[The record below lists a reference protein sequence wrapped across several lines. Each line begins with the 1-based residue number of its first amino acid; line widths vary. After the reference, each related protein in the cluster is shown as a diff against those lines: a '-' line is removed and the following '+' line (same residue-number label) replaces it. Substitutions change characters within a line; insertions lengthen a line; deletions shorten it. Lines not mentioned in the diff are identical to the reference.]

1 MCGRECVSGLGGG
14 WRREGEGGGE
24 LTSLRKLADGRVVV
38 DNGSGRAEQEGLGV
52 GGVGV
57 GWWARVCVFVV
68 VVRGCCCRDWSV
80 WCVIWGGWGGR
91 FEFHSL
97 FYGGPQPM
105 EAAL

>member
-52 GGVGV
+52 GGWEWVG
-57 GWWARVCVFVV
+57 GLACACLWW
-68 VVRGCCCRDWSV
+68 W
-80 WCVIWGGWGGR
+80 
-91 FEFHSL
+91 
-97 FYGGPQPM
+97 
-105 EAAL
+105 